1 MTKETI
7 SIERRTYEVNGEK
20 YYVLLIPENDRKVMS
35 YYIQKDGYGI
45 ITHYLGETIEN
56 FNPNSTDNFLE
67 ANLTEIID
75 IAEFDIFLIESATET
90 FIAGKN
96 S

>member
-20 YYVLLIPENDRKVMS
+20 YYVLLIPENDGKVMS

-45 ITHYLGETIEN
+45 ITHYLGEPIEN
-56 FNPNSTDNFLE
+56 FNPDFVDENIKASLADMIKCAELDIECLENSN
-67 ANLTEIID
+67 
-75 IAEFDIFLIESATET
+75 
-90 FIAGKN
+90 
-96 S
+96 

>member
-1 MTKETI
+1 MKKETI
-7 SIERRTYEVNGEK
+7 TIERRTYEVNGEK
-20 YYVLLIPENDRKVMS
+20 YHVLLIPEDDGKLMS

-45 ITHYLGETIEN
+45 ISSYIGTPIEN
-56 FNPNSTDNFLE
+56 HDPNSIDDFLE

-75 IAEFDIFLIESATET
+75 IAELDIFLIEAATE
-90 FIAGKN
+90 IYVAGKN

>member
-20 YYVLLIPENDRKVMS
+20 YYVLLIPENDGKVMS

-56 FNPNSTDNFLE
+56 FNPDFVDENIKASLADMIKFAELDIECLENSN
-67 ANLTEIID
+67 
-75 IAEFDIFLIESATET
+75 
-90 FIAGKN
+90 
-96 S
+96 

>member
-20 YYVLLIPENDRKVMS
+20 YHILLIPEDDGQVMS

-45 ITHYLGETIEN
+45 ITHYLGEPIEN
-56 FNPNSTDNFLE
+56 FNPDFVDENIKASLADMIKFAEL
-67 ANLTEIID
+67 D
-75 IAEFDIFLIESATET
+75 IKCIETS
-90 FIAGKN
+90 N
-96 S
+96 